1 MQHRFKVGDML
12 DMRTDLR
19 RSNRPA
25 GTCEVITCLP
35 HESGP
40 LKYRVKSVN
49 ERNERVME
57 EADLTPSSSTKADH
71 ELAENLF
78 TIAVHKR

>member
-1 MQHRFKVGDML
+1 VQHRFKVGDML

-25 GTCEVITCLP
+25 GSCEVVTCLP
-35 HESGP
+35 HENGP
-40 LKYRVKSVN
+40 LMYRVKSIN

-57 EADLTPSSSTKADH
+57 EADLSPSSSTKASH
-71 ELAENLF
+71 EALENIF
-78 TIAVHKR
+78 TIAVNKR

>member
-1 MQHRFKVGDML
+1 MLHRYKVGDLL

-25 GTCEVITCLP
+25 GTCEVLTCLP
-35 HESGP
+35 HEKGP
-40 LKYRVKSVN
+40 LMYRVKSVS

-57 EADLTPSSSTKADH
+57 EADLSPSDSAKSLH
-71 ELAENLF
+71 EANESIF
-78 TIAVHKR
+78 SIAVSKR

>member
-25 GTCEVITCLP
+25 GSCEVVTCLP

-40 LKYRVKSVN
+40 LKYRVKSIN

-57 EADLTPSSSTKADH
+57 EADLSPSSSTKAADQAH
-71 ELAENLF
+71 ENNF